1 MLAGPIENY
10 TFRASTPTEE
20 LEVMCRMLTEVA
32 GYASTFT
39 DRAHIAQARK
49 CEATQRKV
57 ERELIRREGKTAVDE
72 IFKTPQSLINADDLT
87 ALSIDELEQL
97 FRQRPKRIGQRLAEG
112 RDISGHFFE
121 TRIVRELSRR
131 QASTPIEQLKKDYCL
146 RINRQELDNLSVL
159 TQMPL
164 GTPRTDIAPDA
175 SPRALEK
182 AIRRLQHPKTV
193 MEREALQACI
203 DQGTTLLTTLP
214 SKQQGARLA
223 ATLIV
228 TGWKG
233 QQTATWL
240 TAYLLQA
247 LKDWQEVPT
256 QPDTEMV
263 LPLLTAYQETQD
275 AGYQRKARRII
286 NRCYKAVTTPNT
298 ELDTPSDFINDMYI
312 AVKCSDYV
320 TRFSRRKVMKAWTE
334 FCGNVDISVL
344 GERQKERFCVVS
356 RELTGIG
363 NMNFVVHPLKITSEL
378 KQHP

>member
-193 MEREALQACI
+193 M
-203 DQGTTLLTTLP
+203 
-214 SKQQGARLA
+214 
-223 ATLIV
+223 
-228 TGWKG
+228 
-233 QQTATWL
+233 
-240 TAYLLQA
+240 
-247 LKDWQEVPT
+247 
-256 QPDTEMV
+256 V
-263 LPLLTAYQETQD
+263 LPLLTAYQEMQD